1 MVMHRD
7 LPRVLGGGI
16 GKYYFSILP
25 MCLQVDEEAIPGGN
39 SGTRECKKKKKKTCS
54 LCYFPLQQ
62 LAKYIE
68 VNTE

>member
-39 SGTRECKKKKKKTCS
+39 SGTRECKKKKKKDVFTMLLS
-54 LCYFPLQQ
+54 TP
-62 LAKYIE
+62 A
-68 VNTE
+68 VS